1 MAEVAKDVKVAVFE
15 LGTVDEMVTKFNG
28 QLLLDGI
35 QYHIPAIPIFG
46 VACPNPLVN
55 TECVVTHPA
64 IYATEVTDFKVI
76 GGAAFPI
83 IQNKSIVHQNFS
95 VETWETWE
103 QAVHA
108 CRIRS
113 ESNVIGYAHL
123 TEPYQFEH
131 QVINLIGNGS
141 FNYAHWLTEY
151 LPQIVL
157 LKEAGVDLS
166 NYKILVDVASFPS
179 MLEALTML
187 GISKEQLMFIGTLA
201 LTEFPKAL
209 WVSPVANV
217 VFQRP
222 NALLDISKDT
232 LAEPQYAI
240 FHPEVIQATKN
251 TYLKLLDV
259 ASLRNVPE
267 KIFIR
272 RTPGRKQNA
281 RTVINEGEIQT
292 ILESQGF
299 VTVDPSGLSFA
310 EQVALFSN
318 AKFIVSASGAALV
331 NMIWAPA
338 GAKIVVLMNDSKVAN
353 YWYFGNLAIASGH
366 QLGYVLGNMV
376 NTGAWDDHNHADFEI
391 SPQALVES
399 LQYYGLSTDID
410 FSLFEPP
417 LMEASEEELQCELDH
432 YWKSVSTTTEAG
444 EQESNQQKAAAMQAA
459 ISLMPQLEYA
469 VDIGCGEGLLT
480 QLLANKAMH
489 IDAYDISEKLIGS
502 AVDSASTLNV
512 KNINFVSLPF
522 SEIVFKNRLD
532 LVVCSELTCN
542 VLSDQ
547 VFSRLVNSIKQSL
560 IINGYWLVIDTFSL
574 QEDRLLRGSSSRV
587 SKIRN
592 LEMFKLLMQKLG
604 FTIEFQKV
612 ITENYAANTRLA
624 LFLFRN
630 GA

>member
-1 MAEVAKDVKVAVFE
+1 MAEVAEEVKIAVFE
-15 LGTVDEMVTKFNG
+15 MGTVDEMVKKFNG
-28 QLLLDGI
+28 KLLLGGV
-35 QYHIPAIPIFG
+35 QYLSPTIPIFG
-46 VACPNPLVN
+46 VKCPNPLVHI
-55 TECVVTHPA
+55 ECIVTHPP

-103 QAVHA
+103 QAVHS
-108 CRIRS
+108 CRIRP
-113 ESNVIGYAHL
+113 ESNAIGYAHL
-123 TEPYQFEH
+123 TEPYKFEH

-166 NYKILVDVASFPS
+166 DYKIMVDVASFPS
-179 MLEALTML
+179 MLEALSLL
-187 GISKEQLMFIGTLA
+187 GISNKQLMLVGTLA

-217 VFQRP
+217 IFQRP
-222 NALLDISKDT
+222 NAWLDISKDT

-267 KIFIR
+267 KIFIK

-281 RTVINEGEIQT
+281 RTVINEAEIQT

-310 EQVALFSN
+310 EQVSLFSN

-366 QLGYVLGNMV
+366 QLCYVLGHMV
-376 NTGAWDDHNHADFEI
+376 DTGAWDDHNHADFEI
-391 SPQALVES
+391 SPQALIES
-399 LQYYGLSTDID
+399 LQYYGLSNDVN
-410 FSLFEPP
+410 FSLVETSSI
-417 LMEASEEELQCELDH
+417 EVSEDDLQYELDNC
-432 YWKSVSTTTEAG
+432 WKNATTLTNVIQPAL
-444 EQESNQQKAAAMQAA
+444 NQQKIAAMRAA
-459 ISLMPQLEYA
+459 ISLIPELEYA
-469 VDIGCGEGLLT
+469 VNIGYGEGFFP
-480 QLLANKAMH
+480 QLFSHKAIQ
-489 IDAYDISEKLIGS
+489 IDTYEISGKIGGNGVAS
-502 AVDSASTLNV
+502 AF
-512 KNINFVSLPF
+512 KNINLVSLPL
-522 SEIVFKNRLD
+522 SEIVFKNSLD
-532 LVVCSELTCN
+532 LVVCTEVTCN
-542 VLSDQ
+542 VLNDQ
-547 VFSRLVNSIKQSL
+547 VFSRLVNSIKKSL
-560 IINGYWLVIDTFSL
+560 TINGYLLVIDTFSL
-574 QEDRLLRGSSSRV
+574 QEDRLLRCSENRV
-587 SKIRN
+587 SKVRN
-592 LEMFKLLMQKLG
+592 LAMFKLLMQKLG

-612 ITENYAANTRLA
+612 IAANYAANTILG
-624 LFLFRN
+624 LFLFRDIT
-630 GA
+630 